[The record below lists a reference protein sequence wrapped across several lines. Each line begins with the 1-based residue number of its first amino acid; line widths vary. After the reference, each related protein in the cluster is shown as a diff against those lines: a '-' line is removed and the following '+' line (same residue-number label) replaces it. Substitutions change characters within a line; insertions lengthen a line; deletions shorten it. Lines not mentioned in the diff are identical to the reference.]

1 MSLEQKVN
9 DELRVAMKAR
19 DKVKLDTLRG
29 IKKEIIEAKTA
40 KGATSELSEDTEMK
54 ILQKMLKQRQDSAE
68 IYEGQNRNDL
78 AEDER
83 NQAEIISG
91 FLPKQL
97 SHEELETEIVKLMG
111 ELGVDS
117 MAGMGR
123 VMGEATKR
131 FAGKA
136 DGKTISGIV
145 KDKLSK

>member
-9 DELRVAMKAR
+9 EELKLAMKAK

-40 KGATSELSEDTEMK
+40 KGASAELTEDVEMK
-54 ILQKMLKQRQDSAE
+54 ILQKMLKQRQDSAA
-68 IYEGQNRNDL
+68 IYDEQNRKDL
-78 AEDER
+78 ADDER
-83 NQAEIISG
+83 NQAEIISD

-97 SHEELETEIVKLMG
+97 SHEELELEVSKLMA

-145 KDKLSK
+145 KEKLSH

>member
-1 MSLEQKVN
+1 MSLEQRVN
-9 DELRVAMKAR
+9 EELKLAMKAR

-40 KGATSELSEDTEMK
+40 KGALAELTEDVEMK
-54 ILQKMLKQRQDSAE
+54 ILQKMLKQRQDSAA
-68 IYEGQNRNDL
+68 IYDSQNRKDL
-78 AEDER
+78 ADDER
-83 NQAEIISG
+83 SQAEIISD

-97 SHEELETEIVKLMG
+97 SREELETEIAKLIE

-136 DGKTISGIV
+136 DGKTISEIV
-145 KDKLSK
+145 KGNLSH

>member
-9 DELRVAMKAR
+9 EELKQAMKAK

-40 KGATSELSEDTEMK
+40 KGASAELTEDVEMK
-54 ILQKMLKQRQDSAE
+54 ILQKMLKQRQDSAA
-68 IYEGQNRNDL
+68 IYDEQNRSDL

-83 NQAEIISG
+83 NQAAVISE

-97 SHEELETEIVKLMG
+97 SPDELETEISKLIT

-117 MAGMGR
+117 MAGMGK

-136 DGKTISGIV
+136 DGKTISSIV
-145 KDKLSK
+145 KDKLAH

>member
-9 DELRVAMKAR
+9 EELKLAMKAK

-40 KGATSELSEDTEMK
+40 KGASAELTEDVEMK
-54 ILQKMLKQRQDSAE
+54 ILQKMLKQRQDSAA
-68 IYEGQNRNDL
+68 IYDDQNRKDL
-78 AEDER
+78 ADDER
-83 NQAEIISG
+83 SQAEIISE

-97 SHEELETEIVKLMG
+97 SRDELELEISKLIA

-123 VMGEATKR
+123 VMGEAAKR

-136 DGKTISGIV
+136 DGKTISEIV
-145 KDKLSK
+145 KGKLSH